1 MIPPLPSSLL
11 CPITSVLEPL
21 RWTNVFPQSQPIE
34 LELGAGDGSFLLRYA
49 ELHPEHHFVGVE
61 RLMGRLRKIDRKG
74 RRLGLTNLRAIRF
87 EAAYL
92 LRYLLPASS
101 LCAVHVYFPDPW
113 PKLKHRAYRLINEE
127 FPRLA
132 ARVLEPEGVVHLRT
146 DHLDYFSQMQAVFSA
161 SPLFEPTRTPD
172 ELLAIETDFERE
184 FHAQGIATQS
194 ASYRKI

>member
-1 MIPPLPSSLL
+1 MIPPQSSSLL

-113 PKLKHRAYRLINEE
+113 PKLKHRPYRLINEE

-146 DHLDYFSQMQAVFSA
+146 DHLDYFSQMLAVFSA
-161 SPLFEPTRTPD
+161 SPLFESTRTPD